1 MTIGWHF
8 DNTYSKLP
16 NVFLSEISPIPV
28 KSPDLLILN
37 DNLSKELELNFSKT
51 NKENLSQLFSGN
63 LLPENSKAI
72 AQAYAGHQFG
82 HFTMLGDG
90 RATLIGE
97 HLTKNNYRFDIQFKG
112 SGKTPFS
119 RNGDG
124 RAALGPMLREYIISE
139 AMHSLRIPTTRS
151 LAVVKTGENVL
162 RETPLQGAILTRVAS
177 SHLRVGTFQYIAAR
191 QEKENLITLVDYTI
205 DRHYPNIKESKN
217 KALDLLKALM
227 EKQIKLVINWMRVG
241 FIHGV
246 MNTDNMAISGET
258 IDYGPCAFMDTYDPQ
273 TVFSSIDQLG
283 RYAYFNQPSITKW
296 NLARFA
302 ECLIPLIDENKDK
315 AIKIATETI
324 NSFEKIYEIKWLN
337 MMRDKLGLFGE
348 EPKDQVLILD
358 LLKVLMEKQINLVIN
373 WMRVGFIHGVM
384 NTDNMTIS
392 GETIDYG
399 PCAFMD
405 TYDPQTVF
413 SSIDQLGRYA
423 YFNQPSITKWNLA
436 RFAECLIPLINEDK
450 DKAIKI
456 VTEEI
461 NNFEKIYEI
470 KWLNMMRDKLGL
482 FGEDSKDQVLILDLL
497 TWMHQNKA
505 DYTNTFCYLMNAKI
519 QNNKIFNNENFIV
532 WKKRWEE
539 RLRLNNNT
547 PEKYLK
553 LMKSVNP
560 LIIPRNHKV
569 EEALEF
575 ANNNDL
581 SLVKKLIKILEK
593 PYENQKGI
601 DEYQSTAPISD
612 QKYQTF
618 CGT

>member
-16 NVFLSEISPIPV
+16 DIFSSKISPIKV
-28 KSPDLLILN
+28 KKPDLIVLN
-37 DNLSKELELNFSKT
+37 KSLSKKLGLNFSKI
-51 NKENLSQLFSGN
+51 NNEDLSQLFSGN
-63 LLPENSKAI
+63 LLPKDSKTI

-97 HLTKNNYRFDIQFKG
+97 HVTKNNERFDIQFKG
-112 SGKTPFS
+112 SGITPFS

-139 AMHSLRIPTTRS
+139 AMHTLNIPTTRS
-151 LAVVKTGENVL
+151 LAVVKTGEDVV
-162 RETPLQGAILTRVAS
+162 RENILQGAILTRVAS

-191 QEKENLITLVDYTI
+191 QNESELRTLVNYTV
-205 DRHYPNIKESKN
+205 DRHYPNIKQSKN
-217 KALDLLKALM
+217 
-227 EKQIKLVINWMRVG
+227 
-241 FIHGV
+241 
-246 MNTDNMAISGET
+246 
-258 IDYGPCAFMDTYDPQ
+258 Q
-273 TVFSSIDQLG
+273 T
-283 RYAYFNQPSITKW
+283 
-296 NLARFA
+296 
-302 ECLIPLIDENKDK
+302 
-315 AIKIATETI
+315 
-324 NSFEKIYEIKWLN
+324 
-337 MMRDKLGLFGE
+337 
-348 EPKDQVLILD
+348 LD

-436 RFAECLIPLINEDK
+436 RFAECLIPLIDKDK
-450 DKAIKI
+450 DKAIQI
-456 VTEEI
+456 ATEEI

-482 FGEDSKDQVLILDLL
+482 FGEDPKDQVLILDLL
-497 TWMHQNKA
+497 TWMHQNKT
-505 DYTNTFCYLMNAKI
+505 DYTNTFCYLMNEKI
-519 QNNKIFNNENFIV
+519 QNNKIYNNENFLV

-539 RLRLNNNT
+539 RLKLNNNT

-581 SLVKKLIKILEK
+581 SPLKKLIKILEK

-601 DEYQSTAPISD
+601 DEYQSTAPKSD